1 MSEKSATTTTAPTSE
16 IARIGHDPEAFEGFY
31 RRHLEAVQRF
41 VARRVGDPYLAADL
55 TTDVF
60 LAAIESAP
68 SYRPA
73 RGAPIGWLFG
83 VARNVVAAE
92 HRRNVRER
100 RAVSRIP
107 ASAELIEP
115 DELAV
120 LHARIDAEAKSRDLY
135 LAMERLSAG
144 DRAVLELVALDGL
157 AVREAA
163 RALEIRPVTAR
174 VRLHR
179 ARRLMQ
185 QELGDHVA
193 DHQPRLTEAS
203 P

>member
-1 MSEKSATTTTAPTSE
+1 MSQRSGDPPAPTSE
-16 IARIGHDPEAFEGFY
+16 IARIGHDPDAFEAFY
-31 RRHLEAVQRF
+31 RRHLEPVQRF
-41 VARRVGDPYLAADL
+41 VARRIDDPYLAADL

-68 SYRPA
+68 SYQPA

-83 VARNVVAAE
+83 VARTVVAAE
-92 HRRNVRER
+92 HRRSVRER

-107 ASAELIEP
+107 PSTELIEP
-115 DELAV
+115 DEVAAM
-120 LHARIDAEAKSRDLY
+120 HARIDAEASGRDLY

-163 RALEIRPVTAR
+163 RALAIRPVTAR

-185 QELGDHVA
+185 EELGGDVA
-193 DHQPRLTEAS
+193 DNQPRPMEAS